1 MSLTKIVTL
10 FILILVLFAG
20 FIAYQFTT
28 ANGKKITQQPA
39 STSAKVTVNGQS
51 FKLDVVKTQADQ
63 QRGLSGRNSLDTDR
77 GMLFVFN
84 KSDYYPFWMKDMKF
98 AIDIIYIEGDKIVY
112 IAPNVPPP
120 ADDTSTPA
128 TIHPDV
134 KADKVLEINAGLAQK
149 YTIKKG
155 DSVKIEL

>member
-10 FILILVLFAG
+10 FILILILFAG

-28 ANGKKITQQPA
+28 QKQQTTTQQP
-39 STSAKVTVNGQS
+39 SAKATINGHS
-51 FKLDVVKTQADQ
+51 FTLEVVKKQADQ
-63 QRGLSGRNSLDTDR
+63 QRGLSGRSSLNADH

-98 AIDIIYIEGDKIVY
+98 ALDIIYIEGDKVVF

-120 ADDTSTPA
+120 TDAASTPT
-128 TIHPDV
+128 TIHPDT
-134 KADKVLEINAGLAQK
+134 KADKVLEINAGLSQK
-149 YTIKKG
+149 YDIKKG